1 MPRLPPLETARG
13 SFEQLDESAFD
24 VFARRHTDAHNV
36 ADDARGALVRVQRV
50 DDKVAALDDEGAV
63 LSGGDDAL
71 FVRADK
77 GGYPDESGVFAED
90 DVRFNRRGDGLFCG
104 ALSLHDS
111 PLQRVFAPRGAYDLK
126 AHYNI

>member
-77 GGYPDESGVFAED
+77 GGYPRAAFLPKTMCASIGAETVCFAE
-90 DVRFNRRGDGLFCG
+90 R
-104 ALSLHDS
+104 
-111 PLQRVFAPRGAYDLK
+111 
-126 AHYNI
+126 